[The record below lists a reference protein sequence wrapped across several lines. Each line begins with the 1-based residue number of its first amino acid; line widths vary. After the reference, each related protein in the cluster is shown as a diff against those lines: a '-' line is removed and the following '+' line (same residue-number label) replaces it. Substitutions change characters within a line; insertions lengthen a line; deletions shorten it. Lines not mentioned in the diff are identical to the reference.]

1 MAIITGFDST
11 DSSLNIPKFY
21 LGKITGQEN
30 IGTRDSDGN
39 PIPYYSSGDIGTLQS
54 SVLLQ
59 QINEDEFK
67 GPETAANEEWINF
80 LTPAN
85 SSETSKSK
93 EYSINGVASS
103 TVTWNWV
110 AGSSNNVIEIAFAS
124 AILEK
129 WNDQIP
135 FGQDSFA
142 WHLFFGEF
150 VKVDLR
156 NANPSFAVTLKT
168 HDDTFEALQEIKN
181 GEISHVEKAISND
194 NRFFNDSLIR
204 SNGIVNLKSITN
216 SIIANSYDSAQSLIF
231 DRGFNNFDAMYNE
244 IEMMRVYS
252 DFLIV
257 DNSLRNTGPVDL
269 FKSLVPYENIMS
281 GVIGNYQAISG
292 LSITGISGYPTGYE
306 DGKYLRS
313 TTSGL
318 EYVDITDPVLAFTG
332 LTDTPATITPNQYL
346 RGSADG
352 QNLIYS
358 GVSFLNDIIDRPT
371 TPQSG
376 YLQLDSNGVLSWAAG
391 TTNGNISYNF
401 TGSEFFT
408 GLKDTP
414 SNYDQFKFLR
424 SSSNGIEYV
433 DINNSIISFT
443 GLKDSP
449 NSFTADKYLKIN
461 GAGDGIIYSDVPAP
475 VVAFTGLTD
484 TPSAFTNSSGKL
496 LQVNNA
502 SNAIQFVDI
511 SGLINSQQIDWKT
524 YPRYGDL
531 PSASENK
538 GMFALV
544 ETANLSGAYVSNGSD
559 WIKLDS
565 DSEEGSSSFTGLLD
579 TPNIYNSGKF
589 LRSTE
594 TGIEY
599 FDIENP
605 TTAFTGLTDTP
616 NDYAGQSGRYL
627 MVSDNENSI
636 EFKDP
641 TFYTGAFVGF
651 GGAICFQGRQNNVT
665 GEGWHERT
673 INNIIGASGIKGAY
687 LDNNE
692 IVLPKGKYL
701 INAEAGFFSAEASSN
716 PAPTT
721 KVKINFTQGDYVND
735 NSFESFSNRGNTN
748 QYGQI
753 RGSVRGVIES
763 QNVTKFKVLTFVPTL
778 NSLDSD
784 GFSSADT
791 DVTILDLGASKD
803 FLSFTGLLDSPSS
816 YDGASGQYLK
826 INDNEDGLEYVDLF
840 NQLSGVISSQE
851 INWNVYASVSDLP
864 NASEHHGM
872 FAHVHGEGA
881 AYMAHAGQWQ
891 KIYPQ
896 SAGGGGSSTFTGL
909 SDTPSTYNNGK
920 FLQSVSDGLEW
931 VNAPEGTINYYD
943 TISNLP
949 SSPSAGELA
958 VVGCKLYISCDGQ
971 WTGVGT
977 DSIAPPAEAPACV
990 SSLQEYND
998 YNEYKDDFL
1007 SKNVSPSF
1015 SAGLNN
1021 QNNIHDFIHDVCL
1034 FADSNLDNEK
1044 NIVYI
1049 NETTYKWG
1057 MFVNDQ
1063 NINISAIPYSGDDHI
1078 CTFSGWRSHLNGFP
1092 SSNSGLTVFIDQDS
1106 AITGCFECLI
1116 VGAGTSVQCADVL
1129 FHLQTSCPNS
1139 LVHLQASS
1147 SDNNIIYDKSP
1158 NNNTIQN
1165 SNISISTSEVHRG
1178 DRSIHF
1184 DGSQTN
1190 RLKLTGDYPLYE
1202 NSGCTI
1208 ESWIY
1213 WDPAGGSPD
1222 DDCLVA
1228 HVNNSTLNDGDY
1240 LINFSSSASN
1250 GLMIGYGAGKLY
1262 TFNTSTLGVPTRE
1275 WFHFAFVEAQA
1286 GDKKV
1291 YINGSGYNFPTSI
1304 NPGDWQ
1310 NAGDLY
1316 IGHWN
1321 NGNNRYAFRGYI
1333 QDFRITAN
1341 EALYTGDF
1349 VPSAEL
1355 LPTPCASG
1363 DYSENISAE
1372 LTSIEKSSN
1381 NVEIELVGTPAINKD
1396 NVLFEQGTLQI
1407 EANES
1412 VKFDPPLEDLDADGD
1427 FTIEFWMKHISFLD
1441 GSSKHAI
1448 IYLNEGTAGT
1458 DSQTAL
1464 SIGITSSHF
1473 FAAIGTSPAGASN
1486 SASYYSVTSKTSFL
1500 GSDYDYQDWNHIA
1513 IVRKKVN
1520 SSSSMLYLFINGD
1533 LQNEVDTLT
1542 NPLHTVNRSIELG
1555 NAVLTG
1561 FFRSYSLSIQ
1571 DFRIVKKALYDSNFI
1586 PPTKLLNISCQ

>member
-30 IGTRDSDGN
+30 IGARDSDGN

-93 EYSINGVASS
+93 EYSIPNIASS

-135 FGQDSFA
+135 FGQNSFA

-181 GEISHVEKAISND
+181 GEISYVEKAISND
-194 NRFFNDSLIR
+194 NRFFNDSLVGA
-204 SNGIVNLKSITN
+204 NGTVNLKSITN

-244 IEMMRVYS
+244 IERLRVYS

-292 LSITGISGYPTGYE
+292 LSITGIAGYPTGYE

-376 YLQLDSNGVLSWAAG
+376 YLQYSNGVLSWAAG

-449 NSFTADKYLKIN
+449 NYFTANKYLKIN

-531 PSASENK
+531 PSASKNK

-687 LDNNE
+687 LYNNE

-931 VNAPEGTINYYD
+931 VNAPEGTINYYN

-958 VVGCKLYISCDGQ
+958 VVGCKLYISCDGE

-1057 MFVNDQ
+1057 MFEDDQ

-1106 AITGCFECLI
+1106 AITGCFECLT
-1116 VGAGTSVQCADVL
+1116 VGAGAGIQCADVL

-1165 SNISISTSEVHRG
+1165 SNISISTNEVHRG

-1190 RLKLTGDYPLYE
+1190 GLKLTGDYPLYE

-1213 WDPAGGSPD
+1213 WDPVGVNS
-1222 DDCLVA
+1222 DCLVA
-1228 HVNNSTLNDGDY
+1228 HVNNNTLNDGDY
-1240 LINFSSSASN
+1240 LINFKSSTLS
-1250 GLMIGYGAGKLY
+1250 LMIGYGAGKLY
-1262 TFNTSTLGVPTRE
+1262 TFNTSTLGVPTQE

-1291 YINGSGYNFPTSI
+1291 YINGSGYDFPTSI

-1321 NGNNRYAFRGYI
+1321 NGNNGYAFRGYI

-1349 VPSAEL
+1349 VPPAEL

-1396 NVLFEQGTLQI
+1396 NVLFEQGTLRFETDEYI
-1407 EANES
+1407 
-1412 VKFDPPLEDLDADGD
+1412 KFMPERLGFDD
-1427 FTIEFWMKHISFLD
+1427 FTIEFWVKYDSLQSSDRHVLLYFNSNTD
-1441 GSSKHAI
+1441 GNS
-1448 IYLNEGTAGT
+1448 IYN
-1458 DSQTAL
+1458 AL
-1464 SIGITSSHF
+1464 SISVISDQFYVTLGTANAGGIYATVTNYSMTSSE
-1473 FAAIGTSPAGASN
+1473 ISN
-1486 SASYYSVTSKTSFL
+1486 TL
-1500 GSDYDYQDWNHIA
+1500 NDWTHIA
-1513 IVRKKVN
+1513 ITRKQIDSQNKRA
-1520 SSSSMLYLFINGD
+1520 YLFINGQLKD
-1533 LQNEVDTLT
+1533 SKDTGLD
-1542 NPLHTVNRSIELG
+1542 RIYESSRDIELG
-1555 NAVLTG
+1555 NPYVAGNWSRTKSFSV
-1561 FFRSYSLSIQ
+1561 Q
-1571 DFRIVKKALYDSNFI
+1571 DLRIVKKALYDSNFI
-1586 PPTKLLNISCQ
+1586 PPTKLLSISCQ